1 MIGERDIET
10 LFESQLGSMRDAT
23 LRGKVVRT
31 WVIGCERGGWKSV
44 DELLRMP
51 FTLLTNTRG
60 INLIEHTLA
69 VTAGAIGLA
78 RAMQDHYGQM
88 PLKIDFDRLVAAG
101 LVHDVGKLLEFEP
114 DGAGGY
120 RKSRM
125 GLCARHPIS
134 GVILAELAGLP
145 PELVNTIACHAKEGE
160 GRPQT
165 VETVLVHQAD
175 FATFNPL
182 VMLQNGTLI
191 E

>member
-1 MIGERDIET
+1 MITERDIAV
-10 LFESQLGSMRDAT
+10 LFETHLGRMRDKQ
-23 LRGKVVRT
+23 LRDQVVRT
-31 WVIGCERGGWKSV
+31 WVVGCERGGWKSV
-44 DELLRMP
+44 EALQRVP

-69 VTAGAIGLA
+69 VTQGALGLA
-78 RAMQDHYGQM
+78 AAMQSHYRQM
-88 PLKIDFDRLVAAG
+88 PYQIDLDRLIAAG

-134 GVILAELAGLP
+134 GVMLAEQTGLP
-145 PELVNTIACHAKEGE
+145 PEVVNTIACHAKEGE

-182 VMLQNGTLI
+182 VMLQNNTLI